1 MKKLA
6 SPMVV
11 VQTHSLP
18 SALGLSEW
26 EKAELARFELTP
38 EKEVATFQADT
49 LALYRALMVKF
60 ASACAPFP
68 ETATRNPLR
77 AHCA

>member
-1 MKKLA
+1 MANLG
-6 SPMVV
+6 SPITVV
-11 VQTHSLP
+11 LTHSLP
-18 SALGLSEW
+18 RGLGLSEW
-26 EKAELARFELTP
+26 EKTELARFELTP
-38 EKEVATFQADT
+38 EKEVTTFSADT